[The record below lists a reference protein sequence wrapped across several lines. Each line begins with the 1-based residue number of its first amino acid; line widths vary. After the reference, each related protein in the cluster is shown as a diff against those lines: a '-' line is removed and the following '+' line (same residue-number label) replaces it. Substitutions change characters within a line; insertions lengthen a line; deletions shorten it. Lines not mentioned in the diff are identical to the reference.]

1 MAEDGGC
8 QLRLDIRRNLLSE
21 RVVMHWHR
29 LPREVVKSPYLEVL
43 KKHGDVALRDTV
55 VMVGMGQQLDL
66 TFLVVF

>member
-55 VMVGMGQQLDL
+55 GMVGMGQQLDL